1 MDQYGEVLAGAGIIV
16 YIILGLFV
24 VLFAWWGYRL
34 FKGQGKQ
41 IKSSDLPS
49 DKSYESVSANIK
61 EAILDGIKR
70 ATGESSEV
78 ILGKG
83 SIKCLCFRKIQGV
96 NVADFTTIPEP
107 IGELYQFDPS
117 CPITGSGYIVKENE
131 KGKIVDYDP
140 REVKFKIEESPERAC
155 FAINWDIVKSVF
167 FVPVQWWKS
176 TSVWFAAAMLV
187 IVFVV
192 SLAVLG

>member
-1 MDQYGEVLAGAGIIV
+1 MEQYGEILAGAGIVV
-16 YIILGLFV
+16 YIVIALFV

-34 FKGQGKQ
+34 IRIKGKEKVGA
-41 IKSSDLPS
+41 DLPS
-49 DKSYESVSANIK
+49 DESYESVSAGVRGEGTK
-61 EAILDGIKR
+61 E
-70 ATGESSEV
+70 GEGKKV
-78 ILGKG
+78 TLGKG
-83 SIKCLCFRKIQGV
+83 KIKCLCFHKIQGV
-96 NVADFTTIPEP
+96 NIADFTTIPEP

-117 CPITGSGYIVKENE
+117 CPITGSGYIVKEDE

-140 REVKFKIEESPERAC
+140 REVTFKIEESPEYAW
-155 FAINWDIVKSVF
+155 FAIHWDILKSVF

-187 IVFVV
+187 IVFIT

>member
-1 MDQYGEVLAGAGIIV
+1 MEQYGEVLAGAGIIV
-16 YIILGLFV
+16 YIVIGLFV

-41 IKSSDLPS
+41 SGSGAL
-49 DKSYESVSANIK
+49 SY
-61 EAILDGIKR
+61 DD
-70 ATGESSEV
+70 SSERKSEGEKELTNGDKE

-83 SIKCLCFRKIQGV
+83 NIKCLCFRWRKGV
-96 NVADFTTIPEP
+96 PSADFTVMENP
-107 IGELYQFDPS
+107 IGEMYQQDPS
-117 CPITGSGYIVKENE
+117 CPIIGSGYIVKENE
-131 KGKIVDYDP
+131 KKEIIDYDP
-140 REVKFKIEESPERAC
+140 REVKYKIEESPERAW
-155 FAINWDIVKSVF
+155 FAINWDIVKQVF

-187 IVFVV
+187 IVFVA